1 MPATIS
7 AQAFVDKWR
16 GVQLDRSASQEHFLD
31 LCHLIDHP
39 TPVEADATGESPC
52 KELVGQ
58 RDRWLN
64 PGL

>member
-7 AQAFVDKWR
+7 AQAFVDKWC
-16 GVQLDRSASQEHFLD
+16 GVQLDLY
-31 LCHLIDHP
+31 HLIDHP